1 MILLVYIQEVLESMD
16 EALIVAAITE
26 AAPAEAALLEEP
38 IPQEQGSVDAVSTI
52 EEESITT
59 AAPTLP
65 VTITEQHVD
74 PKLAPSV
81 SSEVAAFEP
90 EVEVESSVSVEQPV
104 EDKEPEMVRSSPVED
119 ARSSVEKDVLE
130 MSPAAAVAPAACGSE
145 TSLTEATSETIK
157 ATEEATNEEMVTET
171 IATEDALITTALTA
185 DVDVT
190 ASEAI
195 ATEGM
200 PVDEELG
207 KDIFS
212 SEAPTIIDAA
222 AVKEAPVTMENVSPV
237 VVEELITFENTD
249 SPMVEVLVP
258 VPVQSFPDL
267 ALDPLLEPLDDAM
280 PVLMPFSAQEEQ
292 TTALPVKP
300 EDNIEPVVPLQAEPE
315 VLSPAAAAPAVG
327 SVVGEAGSEGIEEP
341 AEDLEAEL
349 NDEVNNIFQVSDQE

>member
-38 IPQEQGSVDAVSTI
+38 IAQEQGSVDAVSTI

-104 EDKEPEMVRSSPVED
+104 EDKEPEMVQSSPVED

-249 SPMVEVLVP
+249 SPMVECS